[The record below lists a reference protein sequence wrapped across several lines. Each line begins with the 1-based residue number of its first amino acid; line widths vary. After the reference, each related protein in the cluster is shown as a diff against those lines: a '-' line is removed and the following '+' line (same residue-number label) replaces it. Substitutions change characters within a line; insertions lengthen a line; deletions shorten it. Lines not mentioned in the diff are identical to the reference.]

1 MSRIGADA
9 PLRLVELPGPA
20 PRIDGL
26 VVRLLDLDH
35 DVVGLAEL
43 IRTSNLH
50 DGVDWIPSPPALA
63 HELTHTSGLDLARG
77 ILVAEVEGSMVG
89 MARTNWRIRDE
100 RVFHHLEALVRPAYR
115 RRGLGKALLTWTE
128 RHVADGLASGTV
140 GPMDRPHLLAGEAD
154 VQIQGATEFAT
165 MAGYHV
171 DGYGILMAR
180 PLDLA
185 IPDAPLPEGLEV
197 RPVRS
202 EDHHRIWDADTEAF
216 RDHRHPALR
225 TEADFVRWFNA
236 PDIDT
241 SLWDVAWDGDEVAGS
256 VMTFIFPEE
265 NAALGITRGWLEHI
279 SVRRPWR
286 RRGLASALIVRAL
299 RRLRERDMAQA
310 MLGADAENLSGAV
323 RIYEALGFQRTR
335 TWANFFKAIALPEPA
350 QDPAGD

>member
-1 MSRIGADA
+1 MSRAGATES
-9 PLRLVELPGPA
+9 LRVVELPGPA

-26 VVRLLDLDH
+26 VVRCLDLDR
-35 DVVGLAEL
+35 DVVALADL

-50 DGVDWIPSPPALA
+50 DGVDWIPSPQALA
-63 HELTHTSGLDLARG
+63 HDLTHTSGLDLARD
-77 ILVAEVEGSMVG
+77 ILVAEVEGTMVG

-100 RVFHHLEALVRPAYR
+100 RVFHHLESLVRPDLR
-115 RRGLGKALLTWTE
+115 RRGLGRALLAWAE
-128 RHVADGLASGTV
+128 RHVADGLAGGTV
-140 GPMDRPHLLAGEAD
+140 GPMDRPHLLAAGAD

-165 MAGYHV
+165 MASYQV

-197 RPVRS
+197 RPVRP
-202 EDHHRIWDADTEAF
+202 EDHRRIWDADTEAF

-225 TEADFVRWFNA
+225 TEADFVRWFSG

-241 SLWDVAWDGDEVAGS
+241 TLWDVAWDGDEVAGS

-265 NAALGITRGWLEHI
+265 NAALGSPRGWLEHV
-279 SVRRPWR
+279 SVRRQWR

-299 RRLRERDMAQA
+299 RRLRERGMAQA

-323 RIYEALGFQRTR
+323 RVYEALGFQRTR
-335 TWANFFKAIALPEPA
+335 TWANFVKAIALPEPGG
-350 QDPAGD
+350 DPVSD